1 MLGFFIGLMIGG
13 AMGVFTLALVQIN
26 KEEE

>member
-13 AMGVFTLALVQIN
+13 AVGVMTMALVQIN
-26 KEEE
+26 KED

>member
-13 AMGVFTLALVQIN
+13 AVGVMTMALVQIN
-26 KEEE
+26 REEE